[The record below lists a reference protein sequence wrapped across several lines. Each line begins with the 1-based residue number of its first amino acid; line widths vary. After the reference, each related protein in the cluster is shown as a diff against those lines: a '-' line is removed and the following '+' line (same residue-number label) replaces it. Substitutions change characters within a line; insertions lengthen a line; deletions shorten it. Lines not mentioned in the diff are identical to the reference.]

1 LVRFCVRLNGE
12 RRGWRCRGRTLG
24 VGAIAGSQGR
34 YQLAIPTDAA
44 LFRRALLAAAPD
56 GRVETLE
63 RALATFPE
71 R

>member
-1 LVRFCVRLNGE
+1 
-12 RRGWRCRGRTLG
+12 